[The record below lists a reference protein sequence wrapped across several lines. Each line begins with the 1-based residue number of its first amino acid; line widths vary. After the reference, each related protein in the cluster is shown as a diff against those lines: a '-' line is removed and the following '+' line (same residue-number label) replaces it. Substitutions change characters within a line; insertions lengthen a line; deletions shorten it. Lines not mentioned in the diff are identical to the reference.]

1 MKSTQ
6 ALCAPMYRR
15 WILSLVIAVCA
26 VPGLALAEAPPHSV
40 HWGAIAFPDHDPTL
54 TLSAALL
61 DRFTEFDG
69 EGRRYNDIRETM
81 GLNFFT
87 LSWTKP
93 LAQLPGWNLNLTAG
107 GGPTRDGPSR
117 FLQNDVVHKF
127 RGLTEVPVGNKREAN
142 DFMLSGT
149 MTRWF
154 GLLGSSDVF
163 FAGLGGAG
171 GSLYYEPYV
180 QAGFR
185 RLALFAPVPLLG
197 DYLRVSALA
206 RYGRPFSGAAFHQ
219 VAPQSYMAQGSV
231 GLGNYRH
238 WADSTPWE
246 IELAVTVDSGL
257 FVDHRGDA
265 LEERFVS
272 VAVRYSA
279 FTFETWNDLINQKD
293 YGPTFGARLTL
304 DLLYMYDRWFK

>member
-1 MKSTQ
+1 
-6 ALCAPMYRR
+6 MYRR

-69 EGRRYNDIRETM
+69 EGRRYNDMRETM

-142 DFMLSGT
+142 DFMLSGSL
-149 MTRWF
+149 TRWF
-154 GLLGSSDVF
+154 SLLGSNDAF

-257 FVDHRGDA
+257 FVDHRRDA

-272 VAVRYSA
+272 SRCATRPSRSKPGTISSTRKTTARPSA
-279 FTFETWNDLINQKD
+279 PD
-293 YGPTFGARLTL
+293 
-304 DLLYMYDRWFK
+304 

>member
-1 MKSTQ
+1 
-6 ALCAPMYRR
+6 MYRR

-69 EGRRYNDIRETM
+69 EGRRYNDIREPM

-93 LAQLPGWNLNLTAG
+93 LAPLPGWNLNLTAG

-142 DFMLSGT
+142 DFMLSGSL
-149 MTRWF
+149 TRWF
-154 GLLGSSDVF
+154 SLLGSNDAF

-219 VAPQSYMAQGSV
+219 VAPQS
-231 GLGNYRH
+231 
-238 WADSTPWE
+238 
-246 IELAVTVDSGL
+246 
-257 FVDHRGDA
+257 
-265 LEERFVS
+265 
-272 VAVRYSA
+272 
-279 FTFETWNDLINQKD
+279 
-293 YGPTFGARLTL
+293 
-304 DLLYMYDRWFK
+304 